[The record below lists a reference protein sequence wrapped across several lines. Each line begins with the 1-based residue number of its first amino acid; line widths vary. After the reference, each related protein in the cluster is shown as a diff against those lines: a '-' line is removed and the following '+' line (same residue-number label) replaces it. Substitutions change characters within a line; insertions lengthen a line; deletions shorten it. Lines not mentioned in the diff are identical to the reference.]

1 VDLHG
6 ARLRGARLRGVRL
19 LVVTELHTRQV
30 SRAENLPPVQLG
42 NDRPA
47 VVRSG
52 SGSVAA
58 ISAPVDSA
66 RPVSRALTATAAI
79 TVLVTVLTAGCGAAP
94 VLPQTAAQV
103 VTQPAGARPVAQ
115 PPAGCGS
122 TAWGC
127 EQQRRFD
134 AVSAYVARLDGGH
147 ASLSAVFADRVTGQ
161 TWRAGPTAQPGWT
174 ASTIKL
180 AIATDLLERAR
191 AGAVTLTVGD
201 HRDLAAMLNNSDEP
215 ASDRLWAKFGDD
227 TMLARFRDRFG
238 MSGVRF
244 VPGFSKRA
252 YWGFV
257 KCTSDDLATLMR
269 HTLTVTDPADRG
281 YLVSALR
288 TVAPNQR
295 WGVWSAGPD
304 YQPGNKDG
312 WSFETDGY
320 GKHWVAATVGFAGPD
335 QRYVV
340 AVMYQL
346 DPRGS
351 LADGV
356 HAVSDVVALLFGRPV
371 PAPVEVPAPDG

>member
-1 VDLHG
+1 M
-6 ARLRGARLRGVRL
+6 
-19 LVVTELHTRQV
+19 
-30 SRAENLPPVQLG
+30 QLG
-42 NDRPA
+42 NNRPA
-47 VVRSG
+47 SPRSG
-52 SGSVAA
+52 SGTVAA
-58 ISAPVDSA
+58 INSPADPA
-66 RPVSRALTATAAI
+66 RPAHRALAAATAIA
-79 TVLVTVLTAGCGAAP
+79 VLVTVLTTGCGAVS
-94 VLPQTAAQV
+94 VLPQPTAQV
-103 VTQPAGARPVAQ
+103 VTQPAARSAPARPVVAPPAPSRPVVSPPAASPPVAQ

-127 EQQRRFD
+127 EQQWRFD
-134 AVSAYVARLDGGH
+134 AASAYVTRVGGGH
-147 ASLSAVFADRVTGQ
+147 AALSAVYTDRVTGQ
-161 TWRAGPTAQPGWT
+161 TWRAGPTGQAGWT

-191 AGAVTLTVGD
+191 AAAVTLTSDD

-215 ASDRLWAKFGDD
+215 ASDRLWARFGDD
-227 TMLARFRDRFG
+227 AMLARFRDRFG
-238 MSGVRF
+238 MSGLRF
-244 VPGFSKRA
+244 VPGFSRRT

-257 KCTSDDLATLMR
+257 KCTSDDLAALMR
-269 HTLTVTDPADRG
+269 HVLTATDPADRG

-304 YQPGNKDG
+304 NQPGNKDG

-320 GKHWVAATVGFAGPD
+320 GTHWVAATVGFAGPD

-356 HAVSDVVALLFGRPV
+356 HAVSDLVALLFGRPV